1 MKRSKEKW
9 ESSIRV
15 KEDTEE
21 IELTSGGREFHRRY
35 EGRTVQRGR
44 TGRELNGPSVTETVF
59 ASIIYRLWNAGGE
72 TGRSLVVHEFP
83 EVDKLCSTATPGKC
97 GPSQLFQ

>member
-1 MKRSKEKW
+1 M
-9 ESSIRV
+9 
-15 KEDTEE
+15 KEDREE
-21 IELTSGGREFHRRY
+21 LELTSGGREFHRRHD
-35 EGRTVQRGR
+35 EGMKGRKVQRGR
-44 TGRELNGPSVTETVF
+44 TGRELNGPSVTKTVF

-97 GPSQLFQ
+97 GLSQLFQ